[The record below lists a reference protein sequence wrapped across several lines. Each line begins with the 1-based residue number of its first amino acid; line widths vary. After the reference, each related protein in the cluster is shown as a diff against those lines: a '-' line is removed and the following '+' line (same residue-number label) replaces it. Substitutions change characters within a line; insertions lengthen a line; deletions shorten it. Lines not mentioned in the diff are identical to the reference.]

1 MKKIVLS
8 SALLTLLLV
17 GCRESPENY
26 EENPDGQI
34 DTPTEE
40 IHEEENSTEEEGT

>member
-1 MKKIVLS
+1 MKKLLLS
-8 SALLTLLLV
+8 SLFVTLLLV
-17 GCRESPENY
+17 GCRESEENY

-40 IHEEENSTEEEGT
+40 IQNDDG